1 MILNGFKENES
12 DKCVYSDN
20 NICAIVRL
28 YVDHLLIF
36 GSNIHAV
43 NSVKSFLSKKID
55 MKDLGEVK
63 VILGIK
69 ITMLKRE
76 FSWINFTMFTRS

>member
-1 MILNGFKENES
+1 MILNGFKENEN

-20 NICAIVRL
+20 NICAIIRL

-36 GSNIHAV
+36 DSNIAV

-76 FSWINFTMFTRS
+76 CSWINFTMFTRS